1 MDLHGYLGVMCFC
14 DENDSLAKLCVTTDS
29 FLRPTFLTFDE
40 LLTLEGDQQTH
51 YRSARGFSLCPPPAS
66 ILTYG
71 KGESGIILVDV
82 AK

>member
-29 FLRPTFLTFDE
+29 FLRPTFLTFHK
-40 LLTLEGDQQTH
+40 LLTLEGDQQTD
-51 YRSARGFSLCPPPAS
+51 
-66 ILTYG
+66 YG
-71 KGESGIILVDV
+71 KKGHT

>member
-51 YRSARGFSLCPPPAS
+51 YRSARGFSLCPRKHFNIWKRRIRIHS
-66 ILTYG
+66 C
-71 KGESGIILVDV
+71 
-82 AK
+82 

>member
-51 YRSARGFSLCPPPAS
+51 YRSARGFSLCPPRKHFNIWKRRIRNHS
-66 ILTYG
+66 C
-71 KGESGIILVDV
+71 
-82 AK
+82 